1 MELRN
6 NKKKNESPTVTNVPS
21 LKRPSSKDT
30 TLYWIAVIVI
40 VLVILFLQPTLVG
53 GQIQVPCGGQGY
65 MNVTTGGCSCVNG
78 FYGSNCQLRYCP
90 FGTSW
95 YSDPK
100 QNHKREMPLVECSN
114 MGVCNTVTGECV
126 CRDGFDGRGCERLA
140 CPASGSDSVSFLQTA
155 SLASFPIAD
164 ITVEGFI
171 DLAQTTGGYSFPRST
186 ATSNINLVPGSGV
199 DSVSL
204 RPCGGRGLC
213 RSMREFASM
222 FDGVHSLR
230 PPITY
235 SNWDADKIHG
245 CLCDSGW

>member
-1 MELRN
+1 MSLRN
-6 NKKKNESPTVTNVPS
+6 NKKNESPTVTKI
-21 LKRPSSKDT
+21 LSSKPQGGKDT

-40 VLVILFLQPTLVG
+40 VFVILFLQPTLVG
-53 GQIQVPCGGQGY
+53 GQRNIPCGGHGY
-65 MNVTTGGCSCVNG
+65 TNVTTGQCSCVNG
-78 FYGSNCQLRYCP
+78 FYGYDCQLRYCP

-114 MGVCNTVTGECV
+114 MGVCNTATGECV
-126 CRDGFDGRGCERLA
+126 CRSGFDGRGCERLA
-140 CPASGSDSVSFLQTA
+140 CFASGSDSVSFLETA
-155 SLASFPIAD
+155 SLATFPIAD
-164 ITVEGFI
+164 ITVEGYI
-171 DLAQTTGGYSFPRST
+171 DLAQTTGGFSLPLSS

-213 RSMREFASM
+213 RSMREFAAM

-230 PPITY
+230 PPLTY